1 MSKSKKNVVDP
12 DTIIKE
18 YGADTARWFV
28 LSDSPPDR
36 DIFWSESGVEAAGK
50 FIKKIWKTIIH
61 LHSLSK
67 NQETKNNDA
76 SKELKIKSHK
86 TLFKVSKDLDSLSF
100 NKAIASLYSYVG
112 DITKITQSDRIH
124 TET

>member
-1 MSKSKKNVVDP
+1 MVFYPFKTQEVIKVGPPEKMSKSKKNVIDP

-50 FIKKIWKTIIH
+50 FIKKIWKTIIRI
-61 LHSLSK
+61 SELSNGK
-67 NQETKNNDA
+67 ESFVNRA
-76 SKELKIKSHK
+76 SEDLK
-86 TLFKVSKDLDSLSF
+86 
-100 NKAIASLYSYVG
+100 
-112 DITKITQSDRIH
+112 
-124 TET
+124 